1 MTRQEVK
8 QVILHQCA
16 REKKIVLRNIIL
28 VAILVTVVLALL
40 WVYALPNVILYNQQ
54 TIPGVESNDFNA
66 YYKWIIPAGLL
77 LSLIYPAKKL
87 FDVFQREKNTHVVF
101 DMLEKNAPCTV
112 VTETK
117 VYLTTIP
124 LHWIKIRLNPMLYL
138 HISLNDKG
146 YQLPVVEELAPEIKR
161 VLSQADLGHYASI
174 MDQLYGDIAP
184 AETEDAREKNQTPAQ
199 PLPAVTDFH
208 QYAEAEFAEQLK
220 GMEQGRGSVQNIF
233 YLQLIIAL
241 AFVGTMV
248 WFFATGGMA
257 MTDPVGIFKLMMI
270 FVGFTSAVGGGYY
283 FFYKRKIS
291 NGNTNFT
298 SFKKSVFSRLIHY
311 INPGFE
317 YIEKAHIGL
326 PELLHSGL
334 FTEENYS
341 ITGSDQIIGMHN
353 GVPFQSCNLT
363 VTYRPNLTSERDPD
377 DLVFSGNYFVARFHK
392 TFPVP
397 IYIHPR
403 KGVFGAVNDSTT
415 TSYLNTEGNKILLED
430 PDFQA
435 QFNVYCDDQVVA
447 RYILTPVMMERL
459 KAINQRNKGKLYM
472 AINQNNIVMATNSEN
487 ATEVGNS
494 AYGMMFTKID
504 LALLDR
510 IYQELTGQLAMID
523 TLKLSQALWKK

>member
-16 REKKIVLRNIIL
+16 REKRIVLRNIIL
-28 VAILVTVVLALL
+28 VAILATIVLALL
-40 WVYALPNVILYNQQ
+40 WIYALPNLILYNQQ
-54 TIPGVESNDFNA
+54 AIAGVASSDFGV
-66 YYKWIIPAGLL
+66 YYKWAIPVGLL

-87 FDVFQREKNTHVVF
+87 FDVFQREKNTHKVF
-101 DMLEKNAPCTV
+101 DMLQQNTACTIV
-112 VTETK
+112 SENK
-117 VYLTTIP
+117 AYLTTIP
-124 LHWIKIRLNPMLYL
+124 LHWIKIRLNPVHYL
-138 HISLNDKG
+138 HISLNDRG
-146 YQLPVVEELAPEIKR
+146 YELPVVEELAPEIKR
-161 VLSQADLGHYASI
+161 VLSQADLGHYESI
-174 MDQLYGDIAP
+174 MDQLYGDAAP
-184 AETEDAREKNQTPAQ
+184 AETEDAPVKKQPPAQ
-199 PLPAVTDFH
+199 PLPSLTDFH
-208 QYAEAEFAEQLK
+208 RYAEAEFSGQLK
-220 GMEQGRGSVQNIF
+220 DMEQGRGSVQNIF
-233 YLQLIIAL
+233 VVQVFIAL

-248 WFFATGGMA
+248 WFFVSGGSA
-257 MTDPVGIFKLMMI
+257 MTDPADIFKLMMT
-270 FVGFTSAVGGGYY
+270 FVGFSSVVGVGYY

-298 SFKKSVFSRLIHY
+298 AFKKSVFSRLVHY

-326 PELLHSGL
+326 REWLHAGL

-341 ITGSDQIIGMHN
+341 ITGGDQIIGMHN

-363 VTYRPNLTSERDPD
+363 VTYRPNFTSERDPD
-377 DLVFSGNYFVARFHK
+377 DCVFSGNYFVARFHK
-392 TFPVP
+392 TFPTP

-403 KGVFGAVNDSTT
+403 KGVFGAINDSTT

-430 PDFQA
+430 PDFQE

-447 RYILTPVMMERL
+447 RYVLTPVMMERL
-459 KAINQRNKGKLYM
+459 KAINKRNKGKLYM

-487 ATEVGNS
+487 ATEVGNA

-510 IYQELTGQLAMID
+510 IYQELTEQLAMID
-523 TLKLSQALWKK
+523 TLKLNQALWKK